1 MSKVLVDR
9 DLLERL
15 MRADADMGREGSA
28 SFTLDA
34 SDRLDRAWAE
44 LRAILAKPEDPEGF
58 EIARHSKR
66 LVEQLRSDLSAV
78 TAERDRLQ
86 ASEVSLA
93 KDLGEALRQQCADM
107 RTIDQLRA
115 EVEALRSKIGEPEL
129 FTCTGKGGV
138 YEKVAS
144 ALGAGPLRGQH
155 FMVYRS
161 ETDYFVRKY
170 EDFQDRMEPADA
182 AMAAKEA

>member
-78 TAERDRLQ
+78 TAERDRLLQ
-86 ASEVSLA
+86 EKGAPDGFVSAPLEPSLA
-93 KDLGEALRQQCADM
+93 MQNAGWHEIASQGIDPEAVE
-107 RTIDQLRA
+107 IGPIYRA
-115 EVEALRSKIGEPEL
+115 MI
-129 FTCTGKGGV
+129 
-138 YEKVAS
+138 
-144 ALGAGPLRGQH
+144 
-155 FMVYRS
+155 
-161 ETDYFVRKY
+161 
-170 EDFQDRMEPADA
+170 A
-182 AMAAKEA
+182 ATAAKET